1 MNITLIINFIDAIG
15 HNVLALLKCP
25 QIFFLSFLGLPLP
38 ARCVFNNQEMLLVFT
53 DLSLGT

>member
-15 HNVLALLKCP
+15 HNVLALLKYP
-25 QIFFLSFLGLPLP
+25 QISFYHFWAFHFLLG
-38 ARCVFNNQEMLLVFT
+38 VFSTAGLLVFT